1 MITKDTTLDE
11 LLNNPKAE
19 GILAKYNVP
28 CLSCPS
34 AQYETKE
41 LKIGDVCKM
50 YKINLAPLLT
60 ELSQSEGKK
69 RGKPSLT
76 KELNNISLKH
86 VRKTH

>member
-1 MITKDTTLDE
+1 MPKITKETTLSE
-11 LLNNPKAE
+11 ILANPKAAE
-19 GILAKYNVP
+19 TLAKYNVP
-28 CLSCPS
+28 CLSCPF

-50 YKINLAPLLT
+50 YKINL
-60 ELSQSEGKK
+60 K
-69 RGKPSLT
+69 SLT

>member
-1 MITKDTTLDE
+1 MPKITQDTTLSE
-11 LLNNPKAE
+11 ILSNPKTE
-19 GILAKYNVP
+19 MILARHNVP
-28 CLSCPS
+28 CLSCPF

-50 YKINLAPLLT
+50 YGINL
-60 ELSQSEGKK
+60 K
-69 RGKPSLT
+69 SLT